1 MVGQNENSTNIFSQ
15 NKEIII
21 GLVVALL
28 ILGGI
33 IWLAKASSSADQ
45 VNPPLAT
52 INQSIVVPIDTYDF
66 GTISMAKGKVSYSFT
81 IKNSASQSLMLK
93 KIYTSCMCTEAMIV
107 AKDGKK
113 YGPFGMPGHGG
124 LITFANQEIK
134 AGDTAI
140 IEVSVD
146 PAAHGPQGTGPAK
159 KVVYIETD
167 DSQKIQLMMDI
178 NVTK

>member
-93 KIYTSCMCTEAMIV
+93 KIYTSCMCTSATLV
-107 AKDGKK
+107 SAAGRR
-113 YGPFGMPGHGG
+113 GPFGMPGHGVVP
-124 LITFANQEIK
+124 LANYTLKPNEEAQ
-134 AGDTAI
+134 
-140 IEVSVD
+140 IEVTFD
-146 PAAHGPQGTGPAK
+146 PAAHGPAGVGP
-159 KVVYIETD
+159 VNRIVYLED
-167 DSQKIQLMMDI
+167 QFGAVNQLRI
-178 NVTK
+178 SATVTP